1 MVLYPVL
8 TYIFKKD
15 CVKLEAN
22 PRNSHKNNYWDSG
35 GKVYDESWEV
45 ELLGLEKTGIKY
57 QIFEGEK
64 NQLFSILQKPKQD
77 LSWAQTCPAAREEC
91 VSAQGALDWKMDYVQ
106 GWVMQGEGTW
116 RGWFDS
122 ATLLPHPLS
131 SVSCCRLGPV
141 KFQPF
146 SKLSVP
152 SMIQRH
158 LFCPQISYLLYSP
171 HLRSLH
177 HKSTVQAPLLCESS
191 PLTAFLLLPLMNST
205 LLWLLMVLDN
215 KHIIMAF
222 FHVLNVSW
230 MSGLSLEPG
239 SKLPMEQDPALHQ
252 TQI

>member
-1 MVLYPVL
+1 
-8 TYIFKKD
+8 
-15 CVKLEAN
+15 
-22 PRNSHKNNYWDSG
+22 
-35 GKVYDESWEV
+35 
-45 ELLGLEKTGIKY
+45 
-57 QIFEGEK
+57 
-64 NQLFSILQKPKQD
+64 
-77 LSWAQTCPAAREEC
+77 
-91 VSAQGALDWKMDYVQ
+91 
-106 GWVMQGEGTW
+106 MQGEGTW

-152 SMIQRH
+152 SLIQRH

-171 HLRSLH
+171 HLCSLH

-222 FHVLNVSW
+222 FHVLTSW
-230 MSGLSLEPG
+230 EDELFFTLYENDWSRPKSVHNFKCQRKSSLPDFVKVIRD
-239 SKLPMEQDPALHQ
+239 SMFWIH
-252 TQI
+252 